1 MSRGD
6 YTKAFTSH
14 NLYYTLKTISQE
26 DCYLQEFL
34 DSDALEEFL
43 YALDVYDVIHIA
55 SDDRILLTSRGEK
68 LFQYLFFD
76 VEIEKSKDKVYK
88 INL

>member
-1 MSRGD
+1 
-6 YTKAFTSH
+6 
-14 NLYYTLKTISQE
+14 
-26 DCYLQEFL
+26 LQEFL